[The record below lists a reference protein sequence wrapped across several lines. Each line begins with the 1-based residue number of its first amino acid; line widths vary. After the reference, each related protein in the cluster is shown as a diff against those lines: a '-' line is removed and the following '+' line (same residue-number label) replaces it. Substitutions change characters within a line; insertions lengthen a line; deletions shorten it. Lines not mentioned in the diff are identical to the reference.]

1 MIKIKTL
8 FLEEIS
14 NENFRATRKKMNL
27 INNLDSTIFFKLFGV
42 DSSKIFDQG
51 WINALPDIKILKG
64 LYHISSA

>member
-27 INNLDSTIFFKLFGV
+27 INNLDYTIFFNCLVLIVQTYLTRGGQMPYLI
-42 DSSKIFDQG
+42 SK
-51 WINALPDIKILKG
+51 
-64 LYHISSA
+64 S